1 MNLKTVLSIFLL
13 LIQWLFLNGAAAARA
28 EENLPPLSLKE
39 FLSIR
44 YPMDLS
50 ISPDG
55 KETAFTVAWA
65 EFEKNQYEEH
75 IFLAGP
81 HDPARQITF
90 GPGQDR
96 TPRWSP
102 DGKNLAFLSKR
113 TCEDEP
119 FQIYILPLSNG
130 EGRRLTDAPR
140 GVLDFCWSPDGRSLI
155 YLTEEPAPAAVEK
168 ARENALDKYDDAIVH
183 DGEKYRGE
191 IWKISVDGEASRVFL
206 GSSGME
212 SLALSPDGRKVA
224 FTTDLTGDRDDV
236 RKRDVWVL
244 DLETGKARP
253 ATNRPGMEWN
263 PRWSPD
269 GKKIAFLAFFDPP
282 FEYGRPDI
290 FMVHSGGGEP
300 VSITGMTDIEVEDF
314 RWPAGGE
321 KIYFRGLAGCSS
333 RVYSIRPDGSN
344 LEKHT
349 SGGKTAGPFD
359 ATSDGRI
366 LAYFQ
371 EDSAHGPDLFI
382 KGIKD
387 KDSKT
392 LSDLNPLIKNRRISA
407 QKSMRWKSKDGLE
420 IEGILTLPPCFQKGR
435 AVPTLVYLHG
445 GPYGVVQNTLRER
458 EFQIWANH
466 GYAVLAPNFRGS
478 AGYGHKFATAN
489 RRDLGG
495 KDLEDILSGIDFL
508 EEKGIANPDQL
519 ACTGGSYGGY
529 LTNWLIARTQ
539 RFKAAVSKYGIFSF
553 LTDMGCSSMPTFELD
568 YFDKWYWEE
577 LTPYLDRSPL
587 KYVRDIRTPVL
598 ILHGEEDDNT
608 FIANSIEMYTAL
620 KKLGRTVEFV
630 RYPREGH
637 GFEEPAHQA
646 DAVERALAWVNRYIS
661 PVKEMPLR
669 RVGEKIEQ
677 GPWRLKVLS
686 AEIVPDY
693 SGILAAGKFLEVRFI
708 LEDREEQTPR
718 WELRADKDI
727 SFDDF
732 SGTFHSPAGIVLES
746 LGTTSLLRGKDLLV
760 SVSEKEGENRAL
772 SLRVAFDLP
781 PALTRGIFKI
791 KNLPPVEIDLPQ
803 PGAEKRY
810 ISRPSSR

>member
-1 MNLKTVLSIFLL
+1 MKLRTVPLIFLL
-13 LIQWLFLNGAAAARA
+13 FVQWLFPGSAAAARA
-28 EENLPPLSLKE
+28 EENLPALSLKE

-44 YPMDLS
+44 YPLDLLL
-50 ISPDG
+50 SPDG
-55 KETAFTVAWA
+55 TKAVFTVTWTD
-65 EFEKNQYEEH
+65 FKKNQYEEH
-75 IFLAGP
+75 IFLAGS
-81 HDPARQITF
+81 AGITRQITF

-102 DGKNLAFLSKR
+102 DGRSLAFLSKR
-113 TCEDEP
+113 ACEKEPDEIK
-119 FQIYILPLSNG
+119 FQIHILPLSNG

-168 ARENALDKYDDAIVH
+168 AREISLDKYDDAIVH

-191 IWKISVDGEASRVFL
+191 IWTISLDGEASRVFL
-206 GSSGME
+206 GSCGME
-212 SLALSPDGRKVA
+212 SLALSPDGGKAA

-244 DLETGKARP
+244 DLKTGKAHQV
-253 ATNRPGMEWN
+253 THRPGMEWN

-269 GKKIAFLAFFDPP
+269 GKKIAFLAYFEAPV
-282 FEYGRPDI
+282 EYGRPDI
-290 FMVHSGGGEP
+290 FLVPSGGGEP
-300 VSITGMTDIEVEDF
+300 VNITGRTDIEVEDF
-314 RWPAGGE
+314 RWPAGEE
-321 KIYFRGLAGCSS
+321 KIYFRGLVGSS
-333 RVYSIRPDGSN
+333 SHIYSISPDGNN
-344 LEKHT
+344 LERLT
-349 SGGKTAGPFD
+349 SGEKVAGPFD
-359 ATSDGRI
+359 ASDAGPV

-371 EDSAHGPDLFI
+371 EDSAHGPDLFF
-382 KGIKD
+382 KGPKD
-387 KDSKT
+387 KDSQI
-392 LSDLNPLIKNRRISA
+392 LSDLNPLLKNRRIAA
-407 QKSMRWKSKDGLE
+407 QKSIRWKSRDGLE
-420 IEGILTLPPCFQKGR
+420 IEGVLTLPPGFQKGR
-435 AVPTLVYLHG
+435 PVPTLVYLHG
-445 GPYGVVQNTLRER
+445 GPYGVVQNTLRDR
-458 EFQIWANH
+458 KFQVWANH

-508 EEKGIANPDQL
+508 VGQGIADPDQL

-529 LTNWLIARTQ
+529 LTNWLIARTR

-553 LTDMGCSSMPTFELD
+553 LTDVSCSSMPTFELD

-577 LTPYLDRSPL
+577 LPPYLERSPM
-587 KYVRDIRTPVL
+587 KYVQDIRTPVL

-637 GFEEPAHQA
+637 GFEEPVHQA
-646 DAVERALAWVNRYIS
+646 DAIERSLAWVNRYIS

-677 GPWRLKVLS
+677 GSWRLTILS
-686 AEIVPDY
+686 AKIVPDY
-693 SGILAAGKFLEVRFI
+693 SGIPAAGKFLEVHFI
-708 LEDREEQTPR
+708 IEDLEELTPR

-727 SFDDF
+727 SFGDF
-732 SGTFHSPAGIVLES
+732 GGIFQSPAGIVLKS
-746 LGTTSLLRGKDLLV
+746 LGTTSLLRGKEFLV
-760 SVSEKEGENRAL
+760 SVSEQDGENRAL
-772 SLRVAFDLP
+772 SLRVAFDIP
-781 PALTRGIFKI
+781 PAMTRGILKV
-791 KNLPPVEIDLPQ
+791 KNLPPVEIDLP
-803 PGAEKRY
+803 ALEK
-810 ISRPSSR
+810 SK